1 MQVAKRRRG
10 LSAMRTLV
18 NDKPVD
24 ALTPRQERGFM
35 LSRVQQDVKAT
46 VLTPAEATETYI
58 AQTRRWFMIL
68 GGIAIVLMLA
78 IATAGLVGDPMDG
91 TFIAVGVLV
100 IGGAFV
106 LFMYLLLGH
115 RIRTW
120 NRKLQHRSEGLP
132 PAGTAIF
139 LDAKGLSVG
148 AEIFAWPQL
157 TIDQIELTEGS
168 LSSDGQT
175 TTIYV
180 LERLSL
186 RAGTKT
192 IVLDRAMLQ
201 NGLLLVDNAW
211 RKLRS

>member
-1 MQVAKRRRG
+1 
-10 LSAMRTLV
+10 MRILI

-24 ALTPRQERGFM
+24 ALTPRQEKSFM
-35 LSRVQQDVKAT
+35 LSRAEPEVKAT

-58 AQTRRWFMIL
+58 AQTKCWLMIL

-78 IATAGLVGDPMDG
+78 IAIAGLIGDPMDG

-106 LFMYLLLGH
+106 LFMYLLLG
-115 RIRTW
+115 RRVRTW
-120 NRKLQHRSEGLP
+120 HRKLQHRSEGLP

-157 TIDQIELTEGS
+157 AIDQVELTRGS
-168 LSSDGQT
+168 VTSGDQT
-175 TTIYV
+175 STIYIV
-180 LERLSL
+180 ERPSL
-186 RAGTKT
+186 TAGAKT
-192 IVLDRAMLQ
+192 IVLDRTMLQ

-211 RKLRS
+211 RKVRSS

>member
-157 TIDQIELTEGS
+157 AIDQIELTEGS

>member
-1 MQVAKRRRG
+1 MQPAEGRRG
-10 LSAMRTLV
+10 RSAMRILI

-24 ALTPRQERGFM
+24 ALTPKQERGFM
-35 LSRVQQDVKAT
+35 LSKVQQDVKAT

-58 AQTRRWFMIL
+58 AHTKRWFMIL

-78 IATAGLVGDPMDG
+78 ITIAGLVGDPMDG
-91 TFIAVGVLV
+91 PFVAVGALV

-115 RIRTW
+115 RVRTW
-120 NRKLQHRSEGLP
+120 NRRLQHRSEGLP
-132 PAGTAIF
+132 PSGTAIF

-157 TIDQIELTEGS
+157 AIGQIELTEGS

-186 RAGTKT
+186 LAGTKAV
-192 IVLDRAMLQ
+192 VLDRAMMQ

-211 RKLRS
+211 RRLRA

>member
-1 MQVAKRRRG
+1 
-10 LSAMRTLV
+10 MRVLI
-18 NDKPVD
+18 NDKPVE
-24 ALTPRQERGFM
+24 ALTPKQERDFM
-35 LSRVQQDVKAT
+35 LSKVQQDVKAA
-46 VLTPAEATETYI
+46 VLTPAEANATYI

-68 GGIAIVLMLA
+68 GGIAIILMLA
-78 IATAGLVGDPMDG
+78 IAIAGLVGDPMDG
-91 TFIAVGVLV
+91 TFIAVAALV
-100 IGGAFV
+100 IGGTFG
-106 LFMYLLLGH
+106 LFMYWLLGH

-120 NRKLQHRSEGLP
+120 KRKVQQRSEGLP
-132 PAGTAIF
+132 PAGTAVF
-139 LDAKGLSVG
+139 LDSKSLSIG

-157 TIDQIELTEGS
+157 AIDQIELTQGS

-186 RAGTKT
+186 SAGTKA
-192 IVLDRAMLQ
+192 IVLDRAMMQ